1 MKLRYDETF
10 CNKNILKWVVRVSD
24 IMFVVHHV
32 WTKVKPCI
40 VIKVDVGKTTVFDKN
55 PLYTKTA
62 SLLNRGILI
71 GWAGFKICHM
81 FLPQKNKKK
90 ITVG

>member
-1 MKLRYDETF
+1 MGRTGFGYNLRSTSCMD
-10 CNKNILKWVVRVSD
+10 
-24 IMFVVHHV
+24 
-32 WTKVKPCI
+32 KVKPCI

-71 GWAGFKICHM
+71 GWAGFKICNM
-81 FLPQKNKKK
+81 FWPQKK